1 MLISSADDLPLGAA
15 VCGANR
21 QDATFTTAALASLV
35 VDPPVE
41 MRQVI
46 NQQVATDDSGSRNAK
61 GRLKKSH
68 RKQLGR
74 QLNQGQ
80 DVRALPY
87 LRGDGNF
94 AKIPA
99 RYDAK
104 QQGLRLWAPDRKKGQ
119 SRRGLGVIR
128 SSVERSHAFLN
139 QFGRIFRRLD
149 RRSDFYLGWVQLACC
164 IIFMRRGFFP

>member
-1 MLISSADDLPLGAA
+1 VLIASADDLPLGAA

-21 QDATFTTAALASLV
+21 QDATFTAAALASLV
-35 VDPPVE
+35 VKPPVQ
-41 MRQVI
+41 M
-46 NQQVATDDSGSRNAK
+46 QQIDPCIIAEDSGLRTSE

-68 RKQLGR
+68 RKRLGH

-104 QQGLRLWAPDRKKGQ
+104 QQGLRLWAPDQKKGQ
-119 SRRGLGVIR
+119 SRRGLGMIR

-164 IIFMRRGFFP
+164 VIFMRRGFFP